1 MAQERP
7 SLCKTLD
14 FNSVNLDVILDCK
27 SVIGVVIFDT
37 GSNKGEILFI
47 ATSNLCPT
55 FTMGSGQGGGRCA
68 VG

>member
-7 SLCKTLD
+7 NLCKILD
-14 FNSVNLDVILDCK
+14 FKIVNLDVILDCK

-55 FTMGSGQGGGRCA
+55 FTIGSGQGGGRWA